1 MTTDARRGSR
11 LRLAALLV
19 PPVLAVGLFIAW
31 AQPWVVLTLDDGVRI
46 AAGGDRAAA
55 VLPAIA
61 VASLALT
68 SALALATARIRPVL
82 GALLALLGALVV
94 AVSLRAAGDPVAA
107 AASSVTALTGVEGE
121 NSVRAL
127 VDTAAL
133 TDERMAR
140 DRRRARGSA
149 RRRRSRHRDHVAPMA
164 ASSRAVRPAA
174 GCIPRGLSCR
184 RRRPRP
190 LDVGALR
197 DERRERPAEG
207 SEHRRLGRAQ
217 RRPRP
222 DGTVD

>member
-1 MTTDARRGSR
+1 MTTDARRRSR

-68 SALALATARIRPVL
+68 SALTLATARIRPVL

-94 AVSLRAAGDPVAA
+94 AVSLRAAGDPVAT

-133 TDERMAR
+133 TAWPVIAAVLGGVLGGAGLVIAITSRRWPRRVERF
-140 DRRRARGSA
+140 DRPQYASPEGSA
-149 RRRRSRHRDHVAPMA
+149 ADGDALDRSTSAPSGTSA
-164 ASSRAVRPAA
+164 ASDRQRDQSIGDWDA
-174 GCIPRGLSCR
+174 LS
-184 RRRPRP
+184 
-190 LDVGALR
+190 DGR
-197 DERRERPAEG
+197 DPTAR
-207 SEHRRLGRAQ
+207 
-217 RRPRP
+217 
-222 DGTVD
+222 